1 MSLRELPARPNL
13 EHLKNQARN
22 LLCEGLAHDASAAA
36 RFAAFG
42 VTVAKLKLAD
52 ALHVIAREYG
62 FDTWPALKL
71 HIDASSEDAVEALTA
86 AIKGNDASLV
96 RAVLAQHSTLKSRID
111 DPLPNYGFDA
121 PAIIAAVHKENRDV
135 VDALLD
141 AGANINERTRW
152 WAGGFGVLDS
162 ASPAFAA
169 YLISRGA
176 IVDIHAAAR
185 LGMIDRIRELLAA
198 DPQLVH
204 ARGGDGQFPLHFAA
218 NVEIAALLLERGADL
233 NARDIDHE
241 STAAQYMVSTGWY
254 PEAKPAYRHDVARFL
269 IARGAQTDILMASAV
284 GDRALVE
291 QILNNDPETVR
302 TTVNERYFPKRDP
315 KSGGSIY
322 IYGFGLTKSPHMI
335 AHQFGHMEVFELL
348 MQRSAPW
355 LRLVQAA
362 EIEDESRA
370 AQTLR
375 DHPDLFARL
384 SSNAARRIVGVALRG
399 NTRAIKLLLEGGWPS
414 GATLDTNQTALH
426 YASWHGNLAMVQVL
440 LAHNAPVNVF
450 ETEHGGS
457 PLAWALHGSLNSWKR
472 DEGDYAGVTRALLNA
487 GAAIPKPDRPL
498 EATEEVLDILRNT
511 QPDPRVG
518 RFRDQFDSGES

>member
-13 EHLKNQARN
+13 EHLKNQART
-22 LLCEGLAHDASAAA
+22 LLREGLADDASATA

-42 VTVAKLKLAD
+42 ITSAKPRLAD

-71 HIDASSEDAVEALTA
+71 HIDVASEDPVEALTA

-96 RAVLAQHSTLKSRID
+96 RAVLARHPVLKSRINE
-111 DPLPNYGFDA
+111 PLPNYGFDA
-121 PAIIAAVHKENRDV
+121 PAIIAAVHKENRDI

-152 WAGGFGVLDS
+152 WAGSFGVLDS
-162 ASPAFAA
+162 ASPQFAT

-176 IVDIHAAAR
+176 DVDIHAAAR
-185 LGMIDRIRELLAA
+185 LGMIDRVRELLAA

-204 ARGGDGQFPLHFAA
+204 ARGGDGQLPLHFAA
-218 NVEIAALLLERGADL
+218 NVEIASLLLDHGVDI

-254 PEAKPAYRHDVARFL
+254 PETKPTYRHGVARFL
-269 IARGAQTDILMASAV
+269 ISRGAQTDILMASAV

-291 QILNNDPETVR
+291 RILDNDPETVR

-315 KSGGSIY
+315 RSGGSIY

-335 AHQFGHMEVFELL
+335 AHQFGHMEVFDLL

-362 EIEDESRA
+362 EIGDEPRA
-370 AQTLR
+370 EQILR

-384 SSNAARRIVGVALRG
+384 SSNAARRIVGAALRS
-399 NTRAIKLLLEGGWPS
+399 NTRAVKLLLERGWPS
-414 GATLDTNQTALH
+414 DAALETNQTALH
-426 YASWHGNLAMVQVL
+426 YASWHGNLSMVQTL

-450 ETEHGGS
+450 ETEYGGS

-472 DEGDYAGVTRALLNA
+472 DEGDHAGVTRALLDA

-498 EATEEVLDILRNT
+498 EATDEVLEIIRQHT
-511 QPDPRVG
+511 T
-518 RFRDQFDSGES
+518 